1 MAEVE
6 IGGATIR
13 GGKLLVLI
21 PLLGT
26 LGGGLY
32 GAFEFYKDYMDMKEA
47 IQKYT
52 APDLSEFDKQI
63 AVMMKEMESVKTEV
77 NTIKNSVNES
87 ADYTRDIKNG
97 LKNDIRNLDKVVGT
111 IERDT
116 KESQRQMDKDIREF
130 RKEVDDKIN
139 TCQVELPQRYVAKNE
154 FNNSLHRIETQLDQ
168 IYNLLQYKQDK

>member
-139 TCQVELPQRYVAKNE
+139 KALNNPLSALAK
-154 FNNSLHRIETQLDQ
+154 
-168 IYNLLQYKQDK
+168 